1 MYQFLEIKK
10 LEFYFDGVT
19 GTTLFTLE
27 TPFSKGGTVPTNL
40 LVLSPL
46 DVVTVV
52 LLLFNNETLS
62 FLTVILLPLFGDV
75 VDMDAAN
82 RVFGACEGALLP
94 LPILFGRLE
103 LDDDVSE
110 K

>member
-1 MYQFLEIKK
+1 MYQFLEIQK

-82 RVFGACEGALLP
+82 RVFGASEGALLP

>member
-1 MYQFLEIKK
+1 ML
-10 LEFYFDGVT
+10 
-19 GTTLFTLE
+19 TLE
-27 TPFSKGGTVPTNL
+27 TPFSNGGTVPTNL

-52 LLLFNNETLS
+52 LLLVNNDTLS
-62 FLTVILLPLFGDV
+62 FLTVILLPLFEGAD
-75 VDMDAAN
+75 DIDAAN
-82 RVFGACEGALLP
+82 RVFGAIEDVLLP

-103 LDDDVSE
+103 EDDVSE

>member
-1 MYQFLEIKK
+1 MLDP
-10 LEFYFDGVT
+10 YFCHC
-19 GTTLFTLE
+19 
-27 TPFSKGGTVPTNL
+27 SIWHHSSINL
-40 LVLSPL
+40 QVRCVVGYF
-46 DVVTVV
+46 VVTVV

>member
-1 MYQFLEIKK
+1 ML
-10 LEFYFDGVT
+10 
-19 GTTLFTLE
+19 TLE

-46 DVVTVV
+46 DVVTVA
-52 LLLFNNETLS
+52 LLLFNNDTLS
-62 FLTVILLPLFGDV
+62 FLTVMLLPLFEDV

-82 RVFGACEGALLP
+82 RVFDAREGVLLP

-110 K
+110 KLSDLAPPLLVDPPL